1 MFAGGLITETNT
13 LIAKY
18 GDAISTLNALGY
30 KQARSLLRGEIDET
44 EAIRQ
49 TQQGHRNYAKRQM
62 SWFRRE
68 ADVNWF
74 RGFGDERSVIE
85 RAVAVVDKAI
95 VRQR

>member
-1 MFAGGLITETNT
+1 MT
-13 LIAKY
+13 LVR
-18 GDAISTLNALGY
+18 DVVISTLNVLGY
-30 KQARSLLRGEIDET
+30 KQALSLLRGEIDET

-68 ADVNWF
+68 ASVNWF
-74 RGFGDERSVIE
+74 RGFGDERSIADQ
-85 RAVAVVDKAI
+85 AVAVVDQAI